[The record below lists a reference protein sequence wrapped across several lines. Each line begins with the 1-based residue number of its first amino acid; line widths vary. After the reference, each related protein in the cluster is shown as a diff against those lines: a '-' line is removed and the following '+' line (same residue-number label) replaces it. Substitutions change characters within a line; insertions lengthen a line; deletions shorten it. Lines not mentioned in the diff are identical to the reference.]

1 MSKPTISKLSTFAL
15 TLLITSAIDSI
26 RNLPATALFGTSLIF
41 FFIFAAIV
49 FLLPTALV
57 SAELSANI
65 EEGGIYEWSR
75 RAFGERFGFL
85 AVWLQWTS
93 NIVYFPTILSFIA
106 GTACYL
112 LDPALAQNKIYLV
125 TVILGSFWI
134 LTLLNL
140 KGIRLSARFTGLCTI
155 IGLIIPMLLI
165 ISLFVVWLVMGHP
178 VQLHLTASNML
189 PDLHKSDNWI
199 ALTAIMLGFAGMEL
213 ATVHV
218 NDVQDPQK
226 TFPRAL
232 AFSTLIILI
241 TMMLGS
247 LAIAFV
253 LPYKDINLVDGTMQT
268 FAYFFA
274 AYHLQW
280 VTPVVTVLLLI
291 GSYGSIVS
299 WVISPVKG
307 LAQAGAHGF
316 MPPFLYKTN
325 DHGVPQNLLIA
336 QAVLV
341 SVGCLAFL
349 FIPSVNGSYWLLT
362 ALTAQLYM
370 LMYILMFC
378 AAIKL
383 RHKMNY
389 QNTRFCIPGKK
400 CGSYI
405 VSILGLIGCIITL
418 AVGFIPPSTMNIGG
432 NWHYE
437 MVFLSG
443 MLMLILPILIFYA
456 YHYIKQGTDDD
467 MNAEPALADSEG

>member
-1 MSKPTISKLSTFAL
+1 MSKLTTSKLSTFAL

-93 NIVYFPTILSFIA
+93 NIAYFPTILSFIA

-112 LDPALAQNKIYLV
+112 IDPSLAQNKLYLV
-125 TVILGSFWI
+125 SVILGSFWL
-134 LTLLNL
+134 LTFINL
-140 KGIRLSARFTGLCTI
+140 KGIRLSARVTGICTI
-155 IGLIIPMLLI
+155 VGLIIPMLLI
-165 ISLFVVWLVMGHP
+165 ITLFVIWLVMGHP

-218 NDVQDPQK
+218 NDVKDPQK

-274 AYHLQW
+274 AYHLHW
-280 VTPVVTVLLLI
+280 VTPIITVLLLI

-316 MPPFLYKTN
+316 MPPFLYQTN
-325 DHGVPQNLLIA
+325 EHGVPQNLLIA
-336 QAVLV
+336 QAILV
-341 SVGCLAFL
+341 SIGCLAFL

-383 RHKMNY
+383 RYNMAH
-389 QNTRFCIPGKK
+389 QPSCFCIPGKK

-405 VSILGLIGCIITL
+405 VSALGLIGCLITL
-418 AVGFIPPSTMNIGG
+418 AVGFIPPSNMNIGG
-432 NWHYE
+432 SWHYE
-437 MVFLSG
+437 MVFMTG
-443 MLMLILPILIFYA
+443 MLLLILPILIFYV
-456 YHYIKQGTDDD
+456 YHRINQRSDDD
-467 MNAEPALADSEG
+467 VKGAPALVNVDN